1 MLTVLNSRGS
11 ASVTAPVA
19 VWSDVAPVVRLS
31 WSSGVMPNE
40 PVIVDAGASTAVN
53 GRIVSYTFAVLYGAS
68 AAGREK

>member
-1 MLTVLNSRGS
+1 
-11 ASVTAPVA
+11 
-19 VWSDVAPVVRLS
+19 
-31 WSSGVMPNE
+31 MPNE